1 MYFLLIIQQLIAS
14 GTHIIGKTL
23 TQSVEPSVV
32 LFFRALVVSS
42 AYLIFFSLFQKFV
55 KKIEKKDIWIFILM
69 GLLNIPL
76 NQFLFLNALERT
88 SAPNVALEYALTPAF
103 VLIIARI
110 FLKEKLSKLKTIG
123 VAVAISGTILILS
136 EKGFDFN
143 SNSFQGDIIGLM
155 ASFSWALYT
164 IVGRKQSQKYG
175 GVFSTGISMFL
186 GTILYLPMFYFLDVD
201 INLDKISTIN
211 WLQILYLGVMTAG
224 VGYAIWYYALQKL
237 EAGKVAVFNNIQPVF
252 TTILAIIFLSHS
264 PTIEFAIGGTLIVG
278 GVILTQKG

>member
-1 MYFLLIIQQLIAS
+1 MYFLLLIQQLIAS
-14 GTHIIGKTL
+14 GTHIIGKSL
-23 TQSVEPSVV
+23 TSSVTPSVV
-32 LFFRALVVSS
+32 LFFRAIVVSS
-42 AYLIFFSLFQKFV
+42 AYLIFFTIFRSFT
-55 KKIEKKDIWIFILM
+55 KKIEKKDLWVFMLM

-123 VAVAISGTILILS
+123 VSVAIGGTIIILS
-136 EKGFDFN
+136 EKGFDF
-143 SNSFQGDIIGLM
+143 SSESFLGDILGLC

-175 GVFSTGISMFL
+175 GVFSTGISML
-186 GTILYLPMFYFLDVD
+186 TGTLLYLPIFYFLDTEIV
-201 INLDKISTIN
+201 LDSISTVN
-211 WLQILYLGVMTAG
+211 WMQILYLGIMTAG
-224 VGYAIWYYALQKL
+224 VGYAIWYYALSKMQ
-237 EAGKVAVFNNIQPVF
+237 AGKVAVFNNIQPVF
-252 TTILAIIFLSHS
+252 TTILATIFLSHVPS
-264 PTIEFAIGGTLIVG
+264 IGFAIGGVLIIS

>member
-1 MYFLLIIQQLIAS
+1 LLLS
-14 GTHIIGKTL
+14 L
-23 TQSVEPSVV
+23 F
-32 LFFRALVVSS
+32 LFFSVLIVSS
-42 AYLIFFSLFQKFV
+42 VYFIVFSIFYFFT
-55 KKIEKKDIWIFILM
+55 KKIEKKDWCIFILI

-110 FLKEKLSKLKTIG
+110 FLKERLSKLKTIG
-123 VAVAISGTILILS
+123 VSVAIGGTIIILS
-136 EKGFDFN
+136 EKGFDF
-143 SNSFQGDIIGLM
+143 SSQSFIGDCLGLC

-175 GVFSTGISMFL
+175 GVFSTGVSML
-186 GTILYLPMFYFLDVD
+186 TGTLLYLPIFYFLDTV
-201 INLDKISTIN
+201 IVLDSIIIVN
-211 WLQILYLGVMTAG
+211 WMQILYLGIMTAG
-224 VGYAIWYYALQKL
+224 VGYAIWYYALSKM

-252 TTILAIIFLSHS
+252 TTILATIFLSHLPS
-264 PTIEFAIGGTLIVG
+264 LGFSIGGVLIIS

>member
-1 MYFLLIIQQLIAS
+1 MYFLLLLQQLIAS

-23 TQSVEPSVV
+23 TQSVEPAVV
-32 LFFRALVVSS
+32 LFFRALVVSGGYS
-42 AYLIFFSLFQKFV
+42 IFFLFFKKFV
-55 KKIEKKDIWIFILM
+55 KKIEKKDIWIFLIM

-103 VLIIARI
+103 VLIIARL
-110 FLKEKLSKLKTIG
+110 FLKERLSKMKTIG
-123 VAVAISGTILILS
+123 VSIAIGGTIIILS
-136 EKGFDFN
+136 EKGFDF
-143 SNSFQGDIIGLM
+143 SSDSFLGDIIGLC

-164 IVGRKQSQKYG
+164 IVGRKLSQKYG
-175 GVFSTGISMFL
+175 GVYSTGMAMFF
-186 GTILYLPMFYFLDVD
+186 GTILYLPIFYFLDDKIILED
-201 INLDKISTIN
+201 INTIN
-211 WLQILYLGVMTAG
+211 WLQIFYLGLMTAG

-252 TTILAIIFLSHS
+252 TTILAIIFLSHA
-264 PTIEFAIGGTLIVG
+264 PTIEFAIGGVLIIS